1 MEKQKC
7 GKLRKIQRVKA
18 ALLFQ
23 KIYKSGRSVVDSYG
37 VFYLLPATDQQGKIG
52 LAVGKRIGN
61 AVVRNHVKRLMRE
74 VYRTHQQELIK
85 PVHIIWVARQRLA
98 KADLATFERVFQRLS
113 TKAGLLKG
121 K

>member
-1 MEKQKC
+1 MKKTKI
-7 GKLRKIQRVKA
+7 GKFTKLQRVKA

-37 VFYLLPATDQQGKIG
+37 VFYIVPSTDGYGKIG

-61 AVVRNHVKRLMRE
+61 AVVRNRVKRLMRE
-74 VYRTHQQELIK
+74 TYRTNQDKLSQR
-85 PVHIIWVARQRLA
+85 VYIIWVARQRLA
-98 KADLATFERVFQRLS
+98 NADLSTFERVFNRLAP
-113 TKAGLLKG
+113 KAGLLKG

>member
-1 MEKQKC
+1 LEKKNYV
-7 GKLRKIQRVKA
+7 GFTKKQRVKA

-37 VFYLLPATDQQGKIG
+37 VFYILPSTDGQGKIG

-61 AVVRNHVKRLMRE
+61 AVIRNRVKRLMRE
-74 VYRTHQQELIK
+74 VYRTNQEKLSK
-85 PVHIIWVARQRLA
+85 PVYIIWVARQRLA
-98 KADLATFERVFQRLS
+98 NADLPTFERVFNRLAA
-113 TKAGLLKG
+113 KAGLLKG